1 MKLGWKDWAD
11 YSLRYLESTRAA
23 YTHAHLSVSA
33 LVATSGGIQL
43 AMDSTDLA

>member
-11 YSLRYLESTRAA
+11 YSLRHLELTREA

-33 LVATSGGIQL
+33 LVASSGRIQI
-43 AMDSTDLA
+43 AMDSDLA